1 MPWLYLLQSV
11 VDGDLYEFYIFDLY
25 FEQIL
30 LDEDQMETRLRYHRT
45 MATPLLSHPILT
57 ENRETL
63 FKKYKIKNWTS

>member
-1 MPWLYLLQSV
+1 MSWLYLLQSI

-30 LDEDQMETRLRYHRT
+30 LDEDQVETRLRYHRT
-45 MATPLLSHPILT
+45 MATPLLPHPILT

-63 FKKYKIKNWTS
+63 F